1 MRFILSTAKS
11 INASY
16 SDEAGV
22 VQFKVH
28 TPIRVHKLVTEIRRR
43 LDGDIPQREQS
54 GSDTETDASGRFGLL
69 ATLSWHII
77 GWKRVIQFGGTEI
90 SPETFLRKE
99 KVGALNWEYVFTARD
114 GKEYRWYFQMYS
126 STLKVNDV
134 AATVVAE
141 YKVSSVGVVSKPAR
155 PASLEISPEFEY
167 MVDEIMVTFIYLE
180 TIRRS
185 PVEPTQQL

>member
-1 MRFILSTAKS
+1 MRLTLSTAKS

-28 TPIRVHKLVTEIRRR
+28 TPIRVHKLITKIRRR

-54 GSDTETDASGRFGLL
+54 GSDTETDDNGRFALL
-69 ATLSWHII
+69 ATFSWYVIR
-77 GWKRVIQFGGTEI
+77 WKMVIQFGGTEM
-90 SPETFLRKE
+90 SPATFWRKE
-99 KVGALNWEYVFTARD
+99 KVGVLNWEYVFTARD
-114 GKEYRWYFQMYS
+114 RKEYRWYFRRYS

-134 AATVVAE
+134 AATIVAE

-155 PASLEISPEFEY
+155 PASLEISPDFEY

-180 TIRRS
+180 KIRRS
-185 PVEPTQQL
+185 QIDPTQQL